1 MKNTGVYDDDDD
13 DDDDYAYDEELD
25 SERTLMPYCPT
36 TPPIIDPPLRGS
48 TQGRRIQMLPTTQ
61 ILQRLLI
68 LLAQLMLNIPQKI

>member
-1 MKNTGVYDDDDD
+1 MKNTGVYDDD

-36 TPPIIDPPLRGS
+36 TPLIIDPPLRGS
-48 TQGRRIQMLPTTQ
+48 TQGRRIHMLPTTQ